1 MATVDQEFLK
11 RIDAIPMHG
20 FGLSTDV
27 YCPEVGELLGALGDE
42 ASNVDYVE
50 LFKANNAALA
60 AVRRQLPSIALA
72 YHGEGLW
79 ITQPDWC
86 EQYPYRLELETA
98 ATHLRVLRSH
108 WMTHECASKQM
119 AGYTFGRYLPPLFTE
134 TSAAVVAEHI
144 TLVQHHLD
152 QRCEMANG
160 LGPLFLLEMPP
171 LTYFGFGTVPIA
183 RFFRLIADRTAC
195 GLVLDLGHLWT
206 VYRYSNEGGRSS
218 MERFVENF
226 LDVFPVER
234 VVEIHVAGLS
244 AEGDGEEAT
253 DDTTPPRLLD
263 DHAAP
268 IPDMLFDLLAQVLA
282 RPDLVHLRGVA
293 LEVDNKPIPQIVQEY
308 RRFRREFASAF
319 DRRGTPPSEKVHA
332 AKFDR
337 KGQGA
342 SCSRIDKMRLQ
353 RDYARYAELVSG
365 VSHPLATESLG
376 LIGNRDG
383 VDRYRRHYLPNEL
396 LHWGGDLRDMFPETC
411 RLLEG
416 HGVEL
421 EKFVDHWFRMPHPT
435 TAPYD
440 FFLLKIERFV
450 EFVRNWL
457 PSAVPAAE
465 REAAM
470 LRTAYQVA
478 NEPAAGVE
486 VTA

>member
-11 RIDAIPMHG
+11 RIKAIPRHG
-20 FGLSTDV
+20 FGLSADV
-27 YCPEVGELLGALGDE
+27 YSPEIGELLGALGDD
-42 ASNVDYVE
+42 ASTVDYVE
-50 LFKANNAALA
+50 LFKANEGALA
-60 AVRRQLPSIALA
+60 AVRRRLPSIALA

-98 ATHLRVLRSH
+98 AAHLRVLRSH
-108 WMTHECASKQM
+108 WLTHECASKQM
-119 AGYTFGRYLPPLFTE
+119 AGYAFGRYLPPLFTE
-134 TSAAVVAEHI
+134 TSAAVIAEHV
-144 TLVQHHLD
+144 TLVQRQLD

-160 LGPLFLLEMPP
+160 MGPLFLLEMPP

-183 RFFRLIADRTAC
+183 RFFRLITERTAC

-206 VYRYSNEGGRSS
+206 VYRYSSEGRRSS
-218 MERFVENF
+218 MERFAENF

-244 AEGDGEEAT
+244 ADGEGEEAT
-253 DDTTPPRLLD
+253 DDPIPPRLLD

-282 RPDLVHLRGVA
+282 RQDLVHLRGIA
-293 LEVDNKPIPQIVQEY
+293 LEVDNKPILQTIREY
-308 RRFRREFASAF
+308 RRFRREFTGAF
-319 DRRGTPPSEKVHA
+319 DRRGTPPLEKEHA
-332 AKFDR
+332 AGFDR
-337 KGQGA
+337 KGQA
-342 SCSRIDKMRLQ
+342 SSCSRPDKIGLQ
-353 RDYARYAELVSG
+353 RDYARYAAVVSS
-365 VSHPLATESLG
+365 VAPPRAIESLG
-376 LIGNRDG
+376 LIGDREG
-383 VDRYRRHYLPNEL
+383 VDRYRRQYLPNEI

-411 RLLEG
+411 RLLERQ
-416 HGVEL
+416 GVEL
-421 EKFVDHWFRMPHPT
+421 EEFVGHWFRMPRPT

-450 EFVRNWL
+450 EFVRDRL
-457 PSAVPAAE
+457 SSAVPTAE
-465 REAAM
+465 HEAGI
-470 LRTAYQVA
+470 LRTAYQAA